1 MKIEKICNFY
11 ASKYHLSIMLL
22 EYLKERNLKKFK
34 VETFLQ
40 NEIEDEINVLTENII
55 LKDDNNSRYY
65 VSISDLTEEDVTIEP
80 AETKQINFKTTKNI
94 YDKEIDKSKNI
105 IFIVEGNLNYIQKA
119 NEYIQNSIKENANIK
134 IINCFNFSHQKLY
147 MKEIISKS
155 DKILYT
161 TGEKIID

>member
-40 NEIEDEINVLTENII
+40 NEIEDEINVLTEKYNYNI
-55 LKDDNNSRYY
+55 
-65 VSISDLTEEDVTIEP
+65 E
-80 AETKQINFKTTKNI
+80 ETKQINFKTTKNI